1 MEENKN
7 QEIVKAVFTKYL
19 EDKGMDKLVRKVL
32 LVAAIS
38 IFGTIATATA
48 YSEPRLPELEH
59 LDNETGSQALLKM
72 VVQLPMAR
80 DVQRTIIDKPDY
92 IAYVF

>member
-1 MEENKN
+1 MNVN
-7 QEIVKAVFTKYL
+7 KYL